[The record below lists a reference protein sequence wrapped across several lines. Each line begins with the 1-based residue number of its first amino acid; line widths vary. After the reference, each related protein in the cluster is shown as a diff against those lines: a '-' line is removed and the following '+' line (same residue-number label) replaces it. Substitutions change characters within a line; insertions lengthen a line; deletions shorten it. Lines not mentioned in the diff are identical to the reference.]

1 MTPFHGKLT
10 LQLRTCAIRWLAAHN
25 SQNRERGMLTL
36 EDRYTAAR
44 DKFFAENPQAM
55 REIEAVS
62 AEEIEGSGMTVEEYR
77 SQQRLQVFAEAAK
90 KRGIE
95 LDEFVIHLVAQ
106 SPQQAQEWRIER
118 HRKMAEV
125 LGSSWEEYKDLN
137 RITE

>member
-1 MTPFHGKLT
+1 
-10 LQLRTCAIRWLAAHN
+10 
-25 SQNRERGMLTL
+25 MLTF
-36 EDRYTAAR
+36 EDRSTAAR

-62 AEEIEGSGMTVEEYR
+62 AEVIKGSGMTVEEYR

-90 KRGIE
+90 KRGVE

-118 HRKMAEV
+118 HRQMAEA